1 MVTGTTEELL
11 AMILQTITP
20 CPDICDNQPPYIV
33 GPSDIHSGLLISG
46 YENVQ
51 GYSYTVSGSTPC
63 IVQYIDKYGY
73 TTTLDQST
81 GSTSSICI
89 KKLIS
94 NNCSTFIKGNAC
106 F

>member
-1 MVTGTTEELL
+1 MTGTTEQLL
-11 AMILQTITP
+11 SAILQAITP
-20 CPDICDNQPPYIV
+20 CPDICDNQPPYTI
-33 GPSDIHSGLLISG
+33 GPSDIRTGLLISG

-73 TTTLDQST
+73 TAALSQGT
-81 GSTSSICI
+81 GSTSTICI
-89 KKLIS
+89 KKVI
-94 NNCSTFIKGNAC
+94 NNTCSTFIKGDAC

>member
-1 MVTGTTEELL
+1 MTGTTEELL
-11 AMILQTITP
+11 SAILQAITP
-20 CPDICDNQPPYIV
+20 CPDICDNQPPYTTTASNIQ
-33 GPSDIHSGLLISG
+33 SGLVISG

-73 TTTLDQST
+73 TKQLGLIT
-81 GSTSSICI
+81 GATAEICV
-89 KKLIS
+89 KKVIS
-94 NNCSTFIKGNAC
+94 NTCSTFNKGNAC